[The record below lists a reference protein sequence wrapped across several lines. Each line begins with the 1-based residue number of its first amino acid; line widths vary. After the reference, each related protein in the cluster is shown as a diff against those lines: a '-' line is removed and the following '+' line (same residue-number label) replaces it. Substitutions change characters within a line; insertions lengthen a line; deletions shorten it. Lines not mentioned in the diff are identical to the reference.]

1 MAERLPTAVTTQSAQ
16 YVHFVEEGK
25 ELLEGHKLFLRGLPN
40 NNMFDTFLSLMPKN
54 EDGNSDCKCYRKLIF
69 CGYNV
74 EQHITDATNETNYVI
89 KPGSEITNP
98 RVCRNCKDDESYP
111 KLRNDLDLMYAQ
123 RYSGK

>member
-1 MAERLPTAVTTQSAQ
+1 MVILIVNVIESL
-16 YVHFVEEGK
+16 Y
-25 ELLEGHKLFLRGLPN
+25 
-40 NNMFDTFLSLMPKN
+40 FD
-54 EDGNSDCKCYRKLIF
+54 
-69 CGYNV
+69 NV

-111 KLRNDLDLMYAQ
+111 KLRNDLDLTYAQ